1 MIDVIVRVKPG
12 CAPRVAALLRT
23 AAEIE
28 ADRGQAKALR
38 GAARRIERLTR
49 TNRTTPQR
57 RPPKPK
63 AATRPA
69 PTIKPIRYKPRVQRP
84 HHPETDERAVQ
95 RVVLGLRPFPVL
107 TRAEARLAC
116 WHLTARGCSAQ
127 EIAERLCVAQRTVHR
142 WRAEDQQAVPA

>member
-49 TNRTTPQR
+49 TKRTAPR

-69 PTIKPIRYKPRVQRP
+69 PAVRPIRYTPRVQRP
-84 HHPETDERAVQ
+84 HHREIDERAVQ
-95 RVVLGLRPFPVL
+95 RVVLGLRPLPVL

-116 WHLTARGCSAQ
+116 WHLTVGGCSAP
-127 EIAERLCVAQRTVHR
+127 EIAERLSIAQRTVHR
-142 WRAEDQQAVPA
+142 WRAEDQQAVAA

>member
-1 MIDVIVRVKPG
+1 MIEITVRVKPG

-49 TNRTTPQR
+49 TNRTAPPRR
-57 RPPKPK
+57 RPEPKTST
-63 AATRPA
+63 AR
-69 PTIKPIRYKPRVQRP
+69 PIRYRPRVQRP
-84 HHPETDERAVQ
+84 HHPEIDERAVQ
-95 RVVLGLRPFPVL
+95 RVVLGLRPLPVL

-116 WHLTARGCSAQ
+116 WHLTARGCSAP

-142 WRAEDQQAVPA
+142 WRAEDQAVTV

>member
-49 TNRTTPQR
+49 AAKPVRQR
-57 RPPKPK
+57 RPAPPKPTPRK
-63 AATRPA
+63 HVVRLS
-69 PTIKPIRYKPRVQRP
+69 RYAPRVQRP
-84 HHPETDERAVQ
+84 HHPEIDERAVQ
-95 RVVLGLRPFPVL
+95 RVVLGLRPLPVL
-107 TRAEARLAC
+107 SRAEARLAC

-127 EIAERLCVAQRTVHR
+127 EIAERLSIAQRTVHR
-142 WRAEDQQAVPA
+142 WRAEDHQAVPA